1 MRHIAVIL
9 IFFCAAVRAEVPMTG
24 QAVAQ
29 WQPVDAVVLKF
40 MERLDAKAASV
51 AIGDDNGRALQ
62 YSRGF
67 GWRDQAQQKP
77 APPDLL
83 FRIASVS
90 KPFTAAV
97 VQDLIREKRLSPET
111 KVWDVLDIRPRS
123 GEPADAR
130 WKEITVGQLLE
141 HKGGFDRS
149 KAPDPMFRTDLV
161 ETEFALK
168 RRPTVAE
175 VVAFNMGLPLQ
186 FAPGEKSV
194 YSNFGYCVLGRVI
207 EKVTGKSY
215 LDNVTERLCK
225 PWGITSIALG
235 QGRPGAQEVSYP
247 IRADAFLIEVMDA
260 HGGIVASAP
269 ALCHFMQ
276 HYWISGAPRKPGTKG
291 YTYTFFGSLPGT
303 TSMVRQRSDGLNC
316 AVLFNGRRDRS
327 IDEDTKALQTE
338 IDAAIDAIVK
348 PRAVK
353 P

>member
-1 MRHIAVIL
+1 MRTITAIL
-9 IFFCAAVRAEVPMTG
+9 ILLCAAAQAEVPVAG
-24 QAVAQ
+24 PAVAQ

-40 MERLDAKAASV
+40 MDRLDAKAAAV
-51 AIGDDNGRALQ
+51 AIGAGDGKPVQ

-67 GWRDQAQQKP
+67 GWRNQEKQKP
-77 APPDLL
+77 TPPDLM

-97 VQDLIREKRLSPET
+97 IHDLIRERRLALDT
-111 KVWDVLDIRPRS
+111 RIWDVLDIRPKA

-130 WKEITVGQLLE
+130 WKDITIGQLLE

-149 KAPDPMFRTDLV
+149 QAPDPMFRMDLV
-161 ETEFALK
+161 QKEFALK
-168 RRPTVAE
+168 RPPTAAE
-175 VVAFNMGLPLQ
+175 VVACNMGLPLQ

-215 LDNVTERLCK
+215 YDNVAARVCK
-225 PWGITSIALG
+225 PWGITGIALG
-235 QGRPGAQEVSYP
+235 QSKPGEHEVSYP
-247 IRADAFLIEVMDA
+247 IREDAFLIEVMDA
-260 HGGIVASAP
+260 HGGLVASAP
-269 ALCHFMQ
+269 ALCEFLQ
-276 HYWISGAPRKPGTKG
+276 HYWISGLPRKPGAKG

-303 TSMVRQRSDGLNC
+303 TSMVRQRPDGVNC

-327 IDEDTKALQTE
+327 IDEDTKALLTE
-338 IDAAIDAIVK
+338 MDAAIDAIMK
-348 PRAVK
+348 PRTAK